1 MGKDRRSRERGEC
14 APAKWD
20 AARTRGESR
29 ERRVSNRGD
38 VKNEQLEKYVLREAQ
53 RALDGSADLQDA
65 LGAPCMVMGCEVVGG
80 GSHATVVV
88 ATRADEPRRIAAG
101 DAAERAS
108 LRVRHELARTLNKK
122 RAMTVSIV
130 LIGAA

>member
-1 MGKDRRSRERGEC
+1 
-14 APAKWD
+14 
-20 AARTRGESR
+20 
-29 ERRVSNRGD
+29 
-38 VKNEQLEKYVLREAQ
+38 
-53 RALDGSADLQDA
+53 
-65 LGAPCMVMGCEVVGG
+65 
-80 GSHATVVV
+80 VVV

-101 DAAERAS
+101 DAVERAS